1 MRDLIKMKKMF
12 ETFAQE
18 KSRVE
23 THDDIKPIE
32 THYLGYRFR
41 SRLEA
46 RWAVFFQTLG
56 VKFEYEPEGFDLGDG
71 LKYLPDFRLRD
82 VLIHHQAEFP
92 LKELYVEVKGN
103 LTPDDIKK
111 IERFTKEPADSEGYI
126 RKRPIY
132 IVGDIPLD
140 EWDLTAKYDKNVN
153 FYSFYYVDL
162 DNYTAFPTVENGRF
176 CLLGG
181 DYYVEGATEV
191 MERAFEAARGARFEH
206 GEKGYSRNEPREGRC
221 ND

>member
-1 MRDLIKMKKMF
+1 MRDLLKMKKMF
-12 ETFAQE
+12 ETFTQG

-23 THDDIKPIE
+23 THDIKPIE

-46 RWAVFFQTLG
+46 RWAVFFQALG

-82 VLIHHQAEFP
+82 VLIHHQAKFP
-92 LKELYVEVKGN
+92 LKELYVEVKGILN
-103 LTPDDIKK
+103 PDDIKK
-111 IERFTKEPADSEGYI
+111 IERFTKESVDSEGYI
-126 RKRPIY
+126 RKRPLF

-140 EWDLTAKYDKNVN
+140 GWDLVDKNYKNFN
-153 FYSFYYVDL
+153 FYSFCYVDL
-162 DNYTAFPTVENGRF
+162 DNYPAFPTVENGRF

-181 DYYVEGATEV
+181 DYTGYVKGAEEA
-191 MERAFEAARGARFEH
+191 MERAFQAARGARFEH
-206 GEKGYSRNEPREGRC
+206 GEKGYNPY
-221 ND
+221 D